1 MIELESKEQFDD
13 LLAGTD
19 DLVVVDFWA
28 EWCGPCQTFGPIFKE
43 VAQNR
48 EDDGVTFVKVN
59 IEAVP
64 ALPKEY
70 SVRSIPEIK
79 FIGGD
84 DGEIL
89 HSHTGVMSETEL
101 EEKVDELS

>member
-13 LLAGTD
+13 LLAETD
-19 DLVVVDFWA
+19 ELVVVDFWA

-43 VAQNR
+43 VAQSC

-64 ALPKEY
+64 ALSKEY
-70 SVRSIPEIK
+70 GVRSIPEII

-84 DGEIL
+84 GGEVL
-89 HSHTGVMSETEL
+89 HSHSGVMTETEL
-101 EEKVDELS
+101 EEKIDELS